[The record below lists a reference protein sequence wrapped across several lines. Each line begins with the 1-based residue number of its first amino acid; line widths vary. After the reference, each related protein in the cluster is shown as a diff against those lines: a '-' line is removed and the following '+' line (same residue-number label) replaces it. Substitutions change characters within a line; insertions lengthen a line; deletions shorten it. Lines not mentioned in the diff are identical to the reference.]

1 MTATPSVGSTFFGL
15 DTSQLAAQLWS
26 LRRRISKR
34 VLVLEFGPTSLLLA
48 EATLATAG
56 VQLSHVSSIQLPPEA
71 LDRGVPA
78 EPLKMAGLIQEFC
91 SEKQIPANRAAV
103 VLPPELAFQRL
114 LDLPATLTTDE
125 AREFVLNPAN
135 GLQIPFPLTQ
145 TDFDLFPVSTPTVEQ
160 QAGGNHLYMLT
171 AIPEVLVNPIVEML
185 QAADMELQLLE
196 LGSHSQLR
204 TLSAE
209 LIMLAPQQI
218 DLVLEMLP
226 DHCELM
232 FVTRSGLLAS
242 ERLAPIR
249 NFPIPDLEADRVLDA
264 LNAGLSAEELS
275 LNDERYLPISDLDL
289 RGLVTDLHSAF
300 ERFHVKFPGSD
311 IRRLILA
318 GVNSSHPQ
326 LTDLLAEMLG
336 LSVVS
341 SRPDSSAGF
350 AGWSADDLLLQSGLG
365 RLIGLS
371 AGLLPREQL
380 TADSSDEHDFSDG
393 ISSMESSPVA
403 ISNLLNFLDDKNNLD
418 KVDANISGISR
429 SYSKVDIDSVNLDG
443 NVMYEKTS
451 IQVDA
456 VPNLDSIEP
465 LADQVSISIANA
477 EENNKPSMSSKNM
490 ASRFATDENSPKAS
504 SVPVSHESPLAED
517 WPSIHSAITDEKAV
531 VEEIEDDEQSSQQ
544 WPSIYSDSTAEQ
556 AVVEEIEDDEQSSQQ
571 WPSIHSD
578 STEAQAVVEEIED
591 DEQSAQQWLSI
602 SSFNDVSE
610 KELGSAHNDFI
621 STNDNFQTV
630 HDPSLSTGFAVVN
643 VENNSSSRIFT
654 NHQHA
659 RKDLYSVNSQD
670 SPLSSSIPSD
680 QDTHDLDSLLLED
693 AGSFSLDKESEQVVS
708 YKDVTS
714 VSENERAEIPS
725 SDSNPDLPDFSS
737 EEVINQNDSLIC
749 GLEISN
755 SILDDA
761 NPLQQK
767 DESNSSEDVTI
778 STLGDLRFADEEV

>member
-1 MTATPSVGSTFFGL
+1 
-15 DTSQLAAQLWS
+15 
-26 LRRRISKR
+26 
-34 VLVLEFGPTSLLLA
+34 
-48 EATLATAG
+48 
-56 VQLSHVSSIQLPPEA
+56 
-71 LDRGVPA
+71 
-78 EPLKMAGLIQEFC
+78 
-91 SEKQIPANRAAV
+91 
-103 VLPPELAFQRL
+103 
-114 LDLPATLTTDE
+114 
-125 AREFVLNPAN
+125 
-135 GLQIPFPLTQ
+135 
-145 TDFDLFPVSTPTVEQ
+145 
-160 QAGGNHLYMLT
+160 
-171 AIPEVLVNPIVEML
+171 
-185 QAADMELQLLE
+185 
-196 LGSHSQLR
+196 
-204 TLSAE
+204 
-209 LIMLAPQQI
+209 
-218 DLVLEMLP
+218 
-226 DHCELM
+226 
-232 FVTRSGLLAS
+232 
-242 ERLAPIR
+242 
-249 NFPIPDLEADRVLDA
+249 
-264 LNAGLSAEELS
+264 
-275 LNDERYLPISDLDL
+275 
-289 RGLVTDLHSAF
+289 
-300 ERFHVKFPGSD
+300 
-311 IRRLILA
+311 
-318 GVNSSHPQ
+318 
-326 LTDLLAEMLG
+326 
-336 LSVVS
+336 
-341 SRPDSSAGF
+341 
-350 AGWSADDLLLQSGLG
+350 
-365 RLIGLS
+365 
-371 AGLLPREQL
+371 
-380 TADSSDEHDFSDG
+380 
-393 ISSMESSPVA
+393 
-403 ISNLLNFLDDKNNLD
+403 
-418 KVDANISGISR
+418 
-429 SYSKVDIDSVNLDG
+429 
-443 NVMYEKTS
+443 VMHEKTS

-517 WPSIHSAITDEKAV
+517 WPSIHSAITDEK
-531 VEEIEDDEQSSQQ
+531 
-544 WPSIYSDSTAEQ
+544 
-556 AVVEEIEDDEQSSQQ
+556 
-571 WPSIHSD
+571 
-578 STEAQAVVEEIED
+578 AVVEEIED

-755 SILDDA
+755 SRLDDA